1 MSASAP
7 LGRPSRNTGRV
18 EADCTSATSTGEVVS
33 VVISHAAA
41 TSFIH
46 MQVLAATQV
55 SHSMRNTGTDRG
67 AKGESEWAVCAAWA
81 ASALWSRL
89 CWAASSVPW
98 ASAALNQAAS
108 LSPFAPLSVPV
119 FRMLWLT
126 WVAAN
131 TCMWMN
137 DVAAAWLMTTLTTSP
152 ILVALVQSA
161 STLPVFLLG
170 LPSGALADILDRR
183 RYFIAT
189 QFWVA
194 AVALVLCVAILAG
207 GMTAPLLL
215 ALTFANGIGLAMRW
229 PVFAA
234 IVPELVSRPQLPAAL
249 ALNGVAMNA
258 SRIIG
263 PLVAGAIIASA
274 GSAWVFVLNA
284 VLSVISGL
292 VIMRWKRTH
301 VPSPLGREKLPSAM
315 RVGLQFVRQSPRLRA
330 VLWRIAVF
338 FLHAT
343 ALMALLP
350 LVAKGLDGGG
360 AGTFTLLLAS
370 MGAGAIVAAMFVP
383 RLRQAMAR
391 DVLVLRGTLLQAAA
405 MAVMAIAPNIYV
417 AVPAMVLAGMAWI
430 TTANSLSV
438 SAQLALPN
446 WVRARGMSIFQMS
459 IMGAT
464 ALGAAVWGQVAT
476 VTSVHLSLA
485 LAALTG
491 VMAMAL
497 VQRLVTDRH
506 MEEDLSPS
514 QAFKAPVTTTP
525 PQAGRVVVTIEYTI
539 DPARAA
545 EFRTL
550 MQESRRSRLR
560 QGALSCDLLHDLADP
575 ARYVE
580 QIVDESWTEHL
591 RRFDRVTAS
600 DVALRERKL
609 AFHRGE
615 SPPAVVRYLVE
626 R

>member
-1 MSASAP
+1 MPPQPHHDTPHHIVPPAATPPSAAAPAASVNTAAERAALAQGTEEAAQHSLEQSAS
-7 LGRPSRNTGRV
+7 TGAV
-18 EADCTSATSTGEVVS
+18 
-33 VVISHAAA
+33 
-41 TSFIH
+41 
-46 MQVLAATQV
+46 
-55 SHSMRNTGTDRG
+55 HSD
-67 AKGESEWAVCAAWA
+67 
-81 ASALWSRL
+81 
-89 CWAASSVPW
+89 
-98 ASAALNQAAS
+98 AS

-152 ILVALVQSA
+152 VLVALVQSA

-183 RYFIAT
+183 RYFMAT

-194 AVALVLCVAILAG
+194 AVAVVLAFAIVSG

-258 SRIIG
+258 SRIVG
-263 PLVAGAIIASA
+263 PLLAGAIIASA

-350 LVAKGLDGGG
+350 LVARGLDGGG
-360 AGTFTLLLAS
+360 AGMFTLLLAS
-370 MGAGAIVAAMFVP
+370 MGAGAIVAAMFLP